1 MATDVV
7 LSWSGGKDAAF
18 ALRTLRAAPDA
29 EVVGLLTTASAETGR
44 TTMHGVR
51 RELIHAQADALGL
64 PLRVVDLPDPCP
76 NEDYE
81 RILGEAF
88 AEYADAGADAVA
100 FADLHLESV
109 REYREAHLAESP
121 LDGLWPIW
129 GRDTEAFFESVLDAG
144 VRALVCCV
152 DAEAL
157 GASALGRELDRSF
170 REALPESVDPCGEQG
185 AFHTFVV
192 DGPGFDRPVGV
203 ERGET
208 VTKDLEGHPYHYLD
222 LLPADAAP

>member
-1 MATDVV
+1 MATEVV
-7 LSWSGGKDAAF
+7 LSWSGGKDAAL
-18 ALRTLRAAPDA
+18 ALRVLRDAPDT
-29 EVVGLLTTASAETGR
+29 EVTGLLTTVSAETGR

-51 RELIHAQADALGL
+51 RDLIRAQAEALGL
-64 PLRVVDLPDPCP
+64 PLRAVDLPEPCP

-81 RILGEAF
+81 RILNEAY
-88 AEYADAGADAVA
+88 AECADAGVEAVA

-121 LDGLWPIW
+121 LAGAWPVW
-129 GRDTEAFFESVLDAG
+129 GRDTGSFFEAVLDAG

-157 GASALGRELDRSF
+157 DASVLGRELDRSL
-170 REALPESVDPCGEQG
+170 RESLPASVDPCGERG

-203 ERGET
+203 ECGET
-208 VTKDLEGHPYHYLD
+208 ATKDLEGRSYHYLD
-222 LLPADAAP
+222 LLPADPP